1 MSQHHISILAD
12 GSMSPKAWY
21 QNIQAL
27 PNFVADVAQAATVEE
42 LDALWH
48 QLLEFKSKRNNFL
61 GRSLLKPAVP
71 KGLYLWGG
79 VGRGKTFLMDA
90 FYASLPYRRKR
101 RIHFHNFMAEVHHEM
116 KLLEREND
124 PLIALADRIAQ
135 SARLLCLDEFHVNDI
150 ADAMILARLIDAIL
164 VRGVVL
170 ITTSNY
176 PPDGLYPHGLQR
188 QNFLPAIALL
198 KQKLKVLQVD
208 GGTDYRMRITTRE
221 PLFLVAD
228 DVDGMAANEARL
240 HDLFERISTGARMDS
255 PSIEVHERHI
265 PVKKISH
272 NAAWFDFNELCGGIH
287 AQEDYL
293 AIAHRFPTIFL
304 SHIPRLSME
313 QAAEAWRFTWL
324 IDVLYDNHVRLIAS
338 AAASPEKIDA
348 EGTMPAEFSRTVSR
362 LSEMQTQHYLLLQHC
377 SRNVRLGADEKPE
390 C

>member
-1 MSQHHISILAD
+1 MSQHHIAILSD

-27 PNFVADVAQAATVEE
+27 PSFIADAAQAATVAE

-48 QLLEFKSKRNNFL
+48 QLLEFKSKRNSFL

-71 KGLYLWGG
+71 KGVYLWGG

-101 RIHFHNFMAEVHHEM
+101 RIHFHNFMTEIHHEM

-124 PLIALADRIAQ
+124 PLIALADRIAH
-135 SARLLCLDEFHVNDI
+135 STRLLCLDEFHVNDI
-150 ADAMILARLIDAIL
+150 ADAMILGRLIKAIL

-176 PPDGLYPHGLQR
+176 APDELYPHGLQR
-188 QNFLPAIALL
+188 QNFLPAIDLL
-198 KQKLKVLQVD
+198 KRELKVLQVD
-208 GGTDYRMRITTRE
+208 GGTDYRLRITTRE

-228 DVDGMAANEARL
+228 DADGMASNEARL
-240 HDLFERISTGARMDS
+240 HDLFELISASAPMNN
-255 PSIEVHERHI
+255 PFIEVHGRQV
-265 PVKKISH
+265 PVKKISRS
-272 NAAWFDFNELCGGIH
+272 AAWFDFDELCGGIH

-293 AIAHRFPTIFL
+293 VIAHRFPTIFL
-304 SHIPRLSME
+304 SHIPRLRME
-313 QAAEAWRFTWL
+313 QTAETRRFTWL

-338 AAASPEKIDA
+338 AATSPEKIAA
-348 EGTMPAEFSRTVSR
+348 ESTISAEFSRTISR

-377 SRNVRLGADEKPE
+377 SQNVRLSVNVASE
-390 C
+390 